1 MFASC
6 SSYVRIFFQTRVF
19 FHWKLHY
26 PVRSSRRE
34 MFWKFC
40 PRICGKLGTLILAL
54 TGVIKSRAGIP
65 VKTFLVTERNKQTK
79 KELTRNVTPNI
90 TDNLYF
96 QNVNKINSAYAEPS
110 SPSGRRLAP
119 VSLYNLRSIFFSPGG
134 SSFSRREKITNVWFA
149 VSVAWID

>member
-1 MFASC
+1 M
-6 SSYVRIFFQTRVF
+6 V
-19 FHWKLHY
+19 
-26 PVRSSRRE
+26 
-34 MFWKFC
+34 WKFC

-119 VSLYNLRSIFFSPGG
+119 VSLYNLRSIFFFPGG
-134 SSFSRREKITNVWFA
+134 GSFSRREKITNVWFA
-149 VSVAWID
+149 LSFCSMNRLGVFLLPPGKREKPWERGWGLPSAFN